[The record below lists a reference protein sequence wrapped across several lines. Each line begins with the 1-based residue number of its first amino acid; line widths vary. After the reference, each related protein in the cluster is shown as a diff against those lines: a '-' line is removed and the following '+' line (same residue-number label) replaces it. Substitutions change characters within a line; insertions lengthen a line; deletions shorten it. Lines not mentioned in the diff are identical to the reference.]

1 MKDLRVEAFSLNEVR
16 IQDSSIVMS
25 KAEVRATIEHVSGQK
40 MSEKELRLLPGTD
53 KPSIFL
59 RCFETEDETEDEP

>member
-25 KAEVRATIEHVSGQK
+25 KAEIKATIEHVTGQK
-40 MSEKELRLLPGTD
+40 LSEKELRLLPGTD
-53 KPSIFL
+53 QPSIFQ
-59 RCFETEDETEDEP
+59 RFFEYEDETEDEP